1 MFYRLVHKFEMK
13 RLVKNGLRMGNHI
26 IVFNS
31 EEDYGYNPHLVSI
44 GNNCVITSGVK
55 FITNP
60 GMVAGATYGS
70 MNDEAPVRAEIIVH
84 DNCFIGLNAIIWPG
98 VNIGPN
104 SVIGAGAVVMND
116 IEPNRCVAGNP
127 AKVTCTLQFYE
138 RICKK
143 NHTFKYNQKTKRT
156 VLQQFFWKSNDA
168 NLINNKI

>member
-1 MFYRLVHKFEMK
+1 MFYHLVHKYEIK

-26 IVFNS
+26 IIFNS

-60 GMVAGATYGS
+60 SILAAADGRKKVGT
-70 MNDEAPVRAEIIVH
+70 PLRAEIIIH
-84 DNCFIGLNAIIWPG
+84 DNCFIGMNAIIWPG

-138 RICKK
+138 RVCKR
-143 NHTFKYNQKTKRT
+143 NHTLIYNQKTKRR
-156 VLQQFFWKSNDA
+156 VLQQFFWTSNDVD
-168 NLINNKI
+168 LINNKI